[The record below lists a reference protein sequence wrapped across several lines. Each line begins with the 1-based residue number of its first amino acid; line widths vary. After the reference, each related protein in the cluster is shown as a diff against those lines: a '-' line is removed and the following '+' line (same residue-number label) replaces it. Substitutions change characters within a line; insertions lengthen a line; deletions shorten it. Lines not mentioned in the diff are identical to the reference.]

1 MYIIRN
7 MFFNKYWMVNIY
19 MVISDVAEQ
28 KKPDRTETSHTIPSH
43 EVPEQTKEVLVGLME
58 A

>member
-1 MYIIRN
+1 

-19 MVISDVAEQ
+19 MVISDVSEQ
-28 KKPDRTETSHTIPSH
+28 KEPDGKETSPTIPSH
-43 EVPEQTKEVLVGLME
+43 KVPEQTKEVLVGLME

>member
-19 MVISDVAEQ
+19 MVISDVSEQ
-28 KKPDRTETSHTIPSH
+28 KEPDGKETSPTIPSH
-43 EVPEQTKEVLVGLME
+43 KVPEQTKEVLVGLME